1 MDISKL
7 QVIGTGAS
15 AQLAGLG
22 NGASVATVAEPAA
35 TQAGVNAGHVKY
47 HVQASDKVIGLS
59 MGLRL
64 KGKEKLGLSENQQV
78 SVIGLADVPQG
89 IAGMLKPEQIETIL
103 TDLFAR
109 QRLDILKGALDNCTG
124 VPEQEF
130 PIAGFVDNE
139 TILAALWEQ
148 YNPATSSTRASNSLT
163 SEQVEALYNDE
174 ILEKLEQA
182 IRAKNPAVNKAQLAK
197 THGLYMGL
205 IQKLFAK
212 SAINWLTEE
221 FGNILVKVLT
231 VLGDDVAIEGSFPNR
246 MQARLVAVIEAQEAK
261 AKKLAEEQAALS
273 DML

>member
-7 QVIGTGAS
+7 QVIGTGAE

-22 NGASVATVAEPAA
+22 NVAETVAAPVQ
-35 TQAGVNAGHVKY
+35 TGVSAGHVKY
-47 HVQASDKVIGLS
+47 QVQASDKVTGLS

-64 KGKEKLGLSENQQV
+64 KGKEKLGLKESQQV
-78 SVIGLADVPQG
+78 SVIGLSEVPQG
-89 IAGMLKPEQIETIL
+89 IAGMLKPEQIEAIL

-148 YNPATSSTRASNSLT
+148 YNPATTSTRASNSLT
-163 SEQVEALYNDE
+163 SEQVEALYSEELFDKIE
-174 ILEKLEQA
+174 AAIL
-182 IRAKNPAVNKAQLAK
+182 AKKPDINKAQLAK
-197 THGLYMGL
+197 THGLYMGF

-212 SAINWLTEE
+212 SAVNWLTEE
-221 FGNILVKVLT
+221 FGNILVKVLA
-231 VLGDDVAIEGSFPNR
+231 VVSDDVANPDSFANR
-246 MQARLVAVIEAQEAK
+246 IQARLVSVIEAQEAK
-261 AKKLAEEQAALS
+261 AKKLAEEQAALA